1 MNTRWSGKNLGDGE
15 CVYEQQKINST
26 SEQNMSKHF

>member
-1 MNTRWSGKNLGDGE
+1 MKISGKNLGDGE
-15 CVYEQQKINST
+15 CVYEQHKINST